1 MADIKWIKITTDI
14 FNDDKIRLIETM
26 PEGDTLLVIWLK
38 LLTLAGKQNQSGF
51 LMMSDKIAFTDEM
64 LATIFRRH
72 LTIVRL
78 ALNTFEQFGMIEV
91 IDNRILI
98 SNWEKHQNI
107 DGMDRI
113 REKTRQRVAK
123 HREKLKLSDSNVT
136 CNVTVTHGNATDK
149 DKEKDK
155 EKNNIYSPVSDE
167 TKDDIPYKEIVDYLN
182 DKAKTN
188 YRASGKDTKSH
199 IKARWS
205 EGFNLDD
212 FKTVIDKQV
221 ARWTNTEYQQYLRPK
236 TLFGTK
242 FESYLN
248 SPEPKKSYVNE
259 YPEDMPF

>member
-1 MADIKWIKITTDI
+1 MAQRRMFSKKITDTDKFMAMPDSAKI
-14 FNDDKIRLIETM
+14 LYFYLNMNADDDGFIGNPKTIQRMIGSNDDDM
-26 PEGDTLLVIWLK
+26 TLLIAKQYVIPFDSGVIVIKDWKIHNYIQSDRYQKTIYKDEIEQLNVK
-38 LLTLAGKQNQSGF
+38 RGETYTFKNECIQNVSKMYPQ
-51 LMMSDKIAFTDEM
+51 D
-64 LATIFRRH
+64 
-72 LTIVRL
+72 RL
-78 ALNTFEQFGMIEV
+78 
-91 IDNRILI
+91 
-98 SNWEKHQNI
+98 
-107 DGMDRI
+107 
-113 REKTRQRVAK
+113 
-123 HREKLKLSDSNVT
+123 
-136 CNVTVTHGNATDK
+136 DK
-149 DKEKDK
+149 DRLDKDRLD
-155 EKNNIYSPVSDE
+155 IYSPVSDE
-167 TKDDIPYKEIVDYLN
+167 TKDDIPYKEIIDYLN

-199 IKARWS
+199 IKARWN